1 MTGYDSTFGD
11 SSSSNTN
18 IVKDEASVWTGI
30 GAMRTFIV
38 HCAVIGY
45 EEHIGAEAYGDAEA
59 EPDPEI
65 YVANHEV
72 DATDDDYVGD
82 GGEYALGYP
91 SGGEDEVPFEIEP
104 DYDASDADEVEESR
118 HGSSHSGHY
127 FQDQHDD
134 DYRKEDALV
143 GSGGSYDASGS
154 DDDYDYGRHDGYDR
168 YGYETG
174 VFSGNSITSDLSAGS
189 PESTAP
195 LATNQSA
202 ITAPT
207 LPSVNVVLPATRV
220 TLQTIPTSDT
230 HLCPD
235 FDGQCLNGNIIR
247 CDRVLSTD
255 TNAIS
260 SRYECEFGPGLSVT
274 SERACHES
282 CRRQGDCSGW
292 QMIQTQTFDGSGGDG
307 TTYDCCFVH
316 GHPHLQD
323 PLPQQSRFSTF
334 PAYYSYGLDSYC
346 TDQSPGLC
354 PEADNGCV
362 DEFLVRCGRDLEQDV
377 AAVPGAY
384 TARHPRA
391 LGVPPSVRREPA
403 MYGMVREL
411 KVSRRRERLMVQL
424 LARVRAD
431 RPAAGAQCRFLVF
444 VL

>member
-1 MTGYDSTFGD
+1 D
-11 SSSSNTN
+11 
-18 IVKDEASVWTGI
+18 
-30 GAMRTFIV
+30 
-38 HCAVIGY
+38 
-45 EEHIGAEAYGDAEA
+45 EHIGAGAYGEAEV

-72 DATDDDYVGD
+72 DAADDDYVGD

-91 SGGEDEVPFEIEP
+91 SGGEDEVPFEVEA
-104 DYDASDADEVEESR
+104 DYDGSDADEFEDGR

-127 FQDQHDD
+127 FQNQVAEHDD
-134 DYRKEDALV
+134 GYSKDDTSV
-143 GSGGSYDASGS
+143 GSGGSYDAPGL

-174 VFSGNSITSDLSAGS
+174 VFSSNSITSDLSAGS

-202 ITAPT
+202 IADATVSSAHG
-207 LPSVNVVLPATRV
+207 VLPATRV
-220 TLQTIPTSDT
+220 TLQTIPTSET

-247 CDRVLSTD
+247 CDRVLGID
-255 TNAIS
+255 ANATS

-292 QMIQTQTFDGSGGDG
+292 QMIQTQIFDGSGGDG

-316 GHPHLQD
+316 GHPRLQD

-354 PEADNGCV
+354 PMADNGCV

-377 AAVPGAY
+377 TAAPGAY
-384 TARHPRA
+384 TAYVVVDILEHLACHQACAENPRCTAWYGNSKSVDVGSA
-391 LGVPPSVRREPA
+391 LWFSCWHVF
-403 MYGMVREL
+403 EL
-411 KVSRRRERLMVQL
+411 ITLQPVL
-424 LARVRAD
+424 
-431 RPAAGAQCRFLVF
+431 AGAPSSLSYNYYGIRGACE
-444 VL
+444 